1 MSSFIA
7 RLHIPVNPII
17 IIITFSHVR
26 VEKKKKKKKI
36 TDRHISLLFFFSYEN
51 RMTDLMTSICTHA
64 HERCEI

>member
-26 VEKKKKKKKI
+26 AKKKKKK
-36 TDRHISLLFFFSYEN
+36 
-51 RMTDLMTSICTHA
+51 
-64 HERCEI
+64 